1 MLFRSA
7 LVEAGGY
14 QLQAEP
20 PRQLPRLGMVPTVV
34 VTSEASVFTESG
46 PQLVAFL
53 RQAGCRAEHL
63 ALVDHGIHGNS
74 HGIMFERNHAE
85 VLDVVLEWVSSNL
98 A

>member
-1 MLFRSA
+1 MA
-7 LVEAGGY
+7 
-14 QLQAEP
+14 
-20 PRQLPRLGMVPTVV
+20 PTVV

-74 HGIMFERNHAE
+74 HGIMFERNHE
-85 VLDVVLEWVSSNL
+85 QVLDTVLAVVAERLPG
-98 A
+98 AR